1 MTDLRDVLGARRLRE
16 TIAEQ
21 ALPVVAAGVAW
32 WYARQLLMPP
42 AVSRPLASLELLLI
56 LGSVAATMAWLTARQ
71 LTVLN
76 IRRPRLH
83 VLWGLGS
90 ASIAIA
96 VLSWSVTS
104 GFASRCAELGGVV
117 ETVQGVLVQGST
129 LDGGVVCRVRPV
141 PDNVYLPGTLL
152 RAAWDGW
159 IPPGHV
165 LVLAAIATLAAL
177 GLREARVA
185 PSRLG
190 IAMTQEL
197 WMAPAAGSKAVYKGK
212 ATGGVQACGNPT
224 LWGEPCGQLYAADHV
239 FEPGDWCIRCAQV
252 FRRSERTVS
261 FSVVSLFSADIDV
274 LNGLERLDATS
285 WNADQTQPP
294 DARLSG
300 QERWVA
306 LGQIE
311 VPDVVTIATLLQL
324 VLEQLPAWSKG
335 ATDDR
340 KAAFDLA
347 LKRASRLSAWVWIG
361 HEENALTYARPTS
374 RALLAVGPTRL
385 KDLPI
390 EGGERLGLQL
400 DIGLLPL
407 ELRTAFRQ
415 TFLDPTRPPLVQNL
429 KQDVWVPVA
438 PPQGVPEGLWVPR
451 VEGEALRAW
460 LALDRLRAEDARGV
474 VSPRPYLF
482 PDQGQIDAPVA
493 EGRLD
498 LVRMPLRDGK
508 PVFERSAGT
517 SIAEWEWIEEP
528 HLELLRQQALVLVV
542 T

>member
-1 MTDLRDVLGARRLRE
+1 MTDLRNVLGLRRLRE

-21 ALPVVAAGVAW
+21 ALPVVASAAAW

-42 AVSRPLASLELLLI
+42 SVTRPLAPLELLLV
-56 LGSVAATMAWLTARQ
+56 LGCVAATMAWLTARQ

-76 IRRPRLH
+76 IRRPRVH

-90 ASIAIA
+90 ATVAIGI
-96 VLSWSVTS
+96 LSWSVTR
-104 GFASRCAELGGVV
+104 GFASSCTQLGGKV
-117 ETVQGVLVQGST
+117 ETVQAVIVQGASF
-129 LDGGVVCRVRPV
+129 DGGLICRVNPV

-152 RAAWDGW
+152 RAAWDGTV
-159 IPPGHV
+159 PPLYV
-165 LVLAAIATLAAL
+165 LVLAAIAALSAL

-190 IAMTQEL
+190 IAMAEEL
-197 WMAPAAGSKAVYKGK
+197 WMAPAAGSKAVFGGK
-212 ATGGVQACGNPT
+212 SDGVVQACGNPT
-224 LWGEPCGQLYAADHV
+224 LWGEPCGQLYSAEHT

-252 FRRSERTVS
+252 FRRSERTIT

-274 LNGLERLDATS
+274 LNGLERMDATAWS
-285 WNADQTQPP
+285 ADEAQPP

-300 QERWVA
+300 QERWVR

-311 VPDVVTIATLLQL
+311 VPEVVTVSTLLQL
-324 VLEQLPAWSKG
+324 VIERLDAWGKG
-335 ATDDR
+335 APPDQ
-340 KAAFDLA
+340 APAFALA
-347 LKRASRLSAWVWIG
+347 KKRASRLSSWIWIG

-390 EGGERLGLQL
+390 EGGERLALQL

-415 TFLDPTRPPLVQNL
+415 TFLDPTRPPLVQNQ

-451 VEGEALRAW
+451 VEGDALRAW

-474 VSPRPYLF
+474 VSPRPYMF
-482 PDQGQIDAPVA
+482 PELPFADAPVE

-508 PVFERSAGT
+508 PVFERAPGR
-517 SIAEWEWIEEP
+517 SIAEWEWMEEP